1 MNQCDYDGRTALHV
15 GAAEGHEDVVSFL
28 VQKCQCDLYAKDR
41 YVVSINFKRVER
53 VSFILISSSIQVLF
67 SFFQYVVV

>member
-41 YVVSINFKRVER
+41 
-53 VSFILISSSIQVLF
+53 
-67 SFFQYVVV
+67 